1 MLCPFKPLPKFL
13 QKIYVIMS
21 VALSFIGGTGLIGF
35 CEMLFLLKKWFPFWL
50 AFSLRHRSPLA
61 CSAQY
66 LLRSLAHCISANEIQ
81 SQQLHQYDRLAY
93 RLNAGTS
100 VARRGNVCLFQDP
113 RDLTPYSSL
122 WHHSRDPTR
131 SPYYNAQFTITSHKQ
146 IIVNK

>member
-21 VALSFIGGTGLIGF
+21 VALSFIRGAGLIGF

-50 AFSLRHRSPLA
+50 AFSLRNRSPLTG
-61 CSAQY
+61 SAHCW
-66 LLRSLAHCISANEIQ
+66 LRSLAHYISTNEIQ
-81 SQQLHQYDRLAY
+81 SQQFHQYDRLSN